1 MARRQL
7 EQKPTM
13 ELEQPFS
20 CVVSSPSP
28 AHSPTASHRLIGPVV
43 LLKDILYSVLTT
55 IREHHDHLVAVG
67 TGDVGLWGR
76 HST

>member
-1 MARRQL
+1 M
-7 EQKPTM
+7 EQKTAMGP
-13 ELEQPFS
+13 EQPFPS
-20 CVVSSPSP
+20 VVSSPSP

-55 IREHHDHLVAVG
+55 VREHHDHLVAVG

-76 HST
+76 NST